1 MVVVRQNSD
10 YLHAYSDPAISSC
23 QLLFLCIFSKIIKKK
38 DLIVHIGE
46 GRRGDKIAT
55 NRTWYFVLHIYI
67 FSIFSFFFL
76 YLTFIQNV
84 SNLWRKLRTE
94 EFVFG
99 VARKH
104 VNGYHA
110 VQKALNLESIPN
122 WLYITGRLSHINE
135 QFWTFLPFLKAVMYG
150 SYLSYISCHS
160 LVF

>member
-38 DLIVHIGE
+38 TLLCISVKGGGVIKLPQIERDILCITYLHFF
-46 GRRGDKIAT
+46 
-55 NRTWYFVLHIYI
+55 YF
-67 FSIFSFFFL
+67 FFFL
-76 YLTFIQNV
+76 FIFNIYSKCFKFV
-84 SNLWRKLRTE
+84 EKITE

>member
-1 MVVVRQNSD
+1 MVVIRQNSD

-67 FSIFSFFFL
+67 FLFFL
-76 YLTFIQNV
+76 FIFNIYSKCFKFV
-84 SNLWRKLRTE
+84 EKITE

>member
-1 MVVVRQNSD
+1 MVVIRQNSD

-38 DLIVHIGE
+38 TLLCISVKGGGVIKLPQIERDIL
-46 GRRGDKIAT
+46 
-55 NRTWYFVLHIYI
+55 YYI
-67 FSIFSFFFL
+67 FTFFYFFFFL
-76 YLTFIQNV
+76 FIFNIYTKCFKFV
-84 SNLWRKLRTE
+84 EKITE

-104 VNGYHA
+104 VDGYHA

-135 QFWTFLPFLKAVMYG
+135 QFWTFLPFLKAVMYW